1 MLLYSLNN
9 NESSNIWKFSN
20 LESVSPYSFTLKN
33 RRGYV
38 EKRRKDISPTPYIL
52 AFTILSHS
60 FVNSQEWTLSRS
72 VPDLRI
78 GIVGSLASGKSA
90 LVHRYLTGSYMQE
103 ESPEGGRFKKEVVID
118 GQSHLLLI
126 RDEGGL
132 PELQFTSW
140 VDAVIFVF
148 SLENEAS
155 FNAIYGY
162 YTKLSH
168 YRNTTEKDIP
178 IILVGTQDAVTETNP
193 RVIDDARARKLAA
206 DLKRCTYYETCATY
220 GLNVERVFQDAC
232 QKIIQ
237 QRLVCSVTCMTP
249 SDSRPATPGTPS
261 TNSSLS
267 LNHYSSLKHIA
278 GLGPSPSPCSNLSV
292 PTTPYAMFSSPSSPK
307 HVSQSLLCKD
317 SILNS
322 SRMNLT
328 SSVGNLS
335 RHPQELTIS
344 LEGTGSS
351 RLDSFPKDLPTPSST
366 PTTSRKIRRR
376 SNLFMTSL
384 KKGDDKMKN
393 GELGS
398 GRAIPLKQ
406 GYLYKKSNKTLNK
419 DWKKKYVTLCDD
431 GRLTYHPS
439 LHDYM
444 EDVHGKEISLQYVTV
459 KIPGHK
465 PRGSKTVNS
474 SSISEPFVNLSISS
488 SQYKEKRC
496 SDKVL
501 LTAFEVFK
509 EPNSKSASNN
519 EDSVMIMSNNSLT
532 ITNGYN
538 DGKAE
543 TPHVKKRHRRLKS
556 ASVKNQDNDDYDG
569 YEFLIVS
576 LDNKQW
582 RFEAASI
589 DERNE
594 WVAAIEQQILSS
606 LQGNESNRG
615 KSRLNSSLE
624 AATILSIRTCVTGN
638 GSCVD
643 CNAPNPDWASLNIGV
658 LMCIEC
664 SGIHRNLGSHI
675 SKVRSLDLDEWPP
688 AHLSVMLSIGNALAN
703 SVWES
708 GAANKEKPS
717 RNSKREQKEQWIKS
731 KYETKEFLPSI
742 FGPCSITQ
750 QLADAILRND
760 MKQVI
765 IMLAHASSEDINAP
779 LSQRDLRR
787 PIHIACSV
795 TCLPVVQLLLW
806 HNADV
811 KLTDHEGR
819 TCLSYVNSN
828 PKLPPDSSSST
839 NYSVLRDLLIN
850 SGCPD
855 TNGLNG
861 KSNNCAGTLSRQK
874 NSIPSLDKLP
884 SSVI

>member
-1 MLLYSLNN
+1 MMNTK
-9 NESSNIWKFSN
+9 SNIQTYINNSVAIRQEIQRF
-20 LESVSPYSFTLKN
+20 ESVHPSIYAIYDLIELIPDAIVAQQI
-33 RRGYV
+33 RDHV
-38 EKRRKDISPTPYIL
+38 VCIED
-52 AFTILSHS
+52 S

-72 VPDLRI
+72 VPDLRV
-78 GIVGSLASGKSA
+78 GIVGSLSSGKSA

-155 FNAIYGY
+155 FNSIYSY
-162 YTKLSH
+162 YAELSH
-168 YRNTTEKDIP
+168 YRNTADKDIP
-178 IILVGTQDAVTETNP
+178 IILVGTQDAITETNP
-193 RVIDDARARKLAA
+193 RVIDDARARKLAT

-237 QRLVCSVTCMTP
+237 QRLTSSVYSSA

-261 TNSSLS
+261 TASSMS
-267 LNHYSSLKHIA
+267 LNHFNSMKHLA
-278 GLGPSPSPCSNLSV
+278 SPSPSPCSNLII
-292 PTTPYAMFSSPSSPK
+292 PTTPYGVYTSPNSPN
-307 HVSQSLLCKD
+307 HLPYSMPCKD
-317 SILNS
+317 SLLNS
-322 SRMNLT
+322 SRINLT
-328 SSVGNLS
+328 SSIGNLS

-344 LEGTGSS
+344 LDGSKQV
-351 RLDSFPKDLPTPSST
+351 DSFPKDLPTPSST

-376 SNLFMTSL
+376 SNLFMTSS
-384 KKGDDKMKN
+384 KKGEDKLKN

-444 EDVHGKEISLQYVTV
+444 EEVHGKEISLQYVTV
-459 KIPGHK
+459 KIPGQK
-465 PRGSKTVNS
+465 PRGSKTVNT
-474 SSISEPFVNLSISS
+474 SSINDSFVNFSISN

-496 SDKVL
+496 SDKVF
-501 LTAFEVFK
+501 LTAYEVLK
-509 EPNSKSASNN
+509 EPNSKVTGVS

-532 ITNGYN
+532 FTNGYSE
-538 DGKAE
+538 GKAE

-556 ASVKNQDNDDYDG
+556 ANVKNQDNEDYDG

-582 RFEAASI
+582 KFEASSI
-589 DERNE
+589 EERNE
-594 WVAAIEQQILSS
+594 WVAAIEQQILAS
-606 LQGNESNRG
+606 LQGNESNKG

-624 AATILSIRTCVTGN
+624 AATILSIRTCVPGN
-638 GSCVD
+638 SACVD

-688 AHLSVMLSIGNALAN
+688 GHLSVMLSIGNSLAN
-703 SVWES
+703 SVWEA
-708 GAANKEKPS
+708 GASSREKPS
-717 RNSKREQKEQWIKS
+717 SKSKREQKEQWIKS
-731 KYETKEFLPSI
+731 KYETKEFLPSV
-742 FGPCSITQ
+742 PNSSSITQ
-750 QLADAILRND
+750 QLAEAILRND
-760 MKQVI
+760 MRMVVLL
-765 IMLAHASSEDINAP
+765 LAHATVDDINAP
-779 LSQRDLRR
+779 INSRDLRR
-787 PIHIACSV
+787 PLHVACSV
-795 TCLPVVQLLLW
+795 ACLPIAQLLLW

-811 KLTDHEGR
+811 KIVDHEGR
-819 TCLSYVNSN
+819 TCLSYVHNAKPQSDSN
-828 PKLPPDSSSST
+828 GA
-839 NYSVLRDLLIN
+839 SVAILKDLLIN

-855 TNGLNG
+855 SNNFNG

-874 NSIPSLDKLP
+874 NHVPPLDKLP